1 MATSREVWRG
11 VLAAVAALVAMAV
24 VASGGL
30 LLLDAGRVGGFGG
43 LTAAVLALAVG
54 GTAEFGAV
62 PAGELPIAVRG
73 GVGVTPL
80 GVSLVGAVVLGWLL
94 LRRRD
99 GLLVRGAAA
108 AVAFP
113 AGLAVAAGFARGTVT
128 LPGGGSSGG
137 GGGGSVCGL
146 PAVGRIGRDGAGD
159 ALGAGFSVPVWPV
172 LAGALGWVLAV
183 VGVCWLVARF
193 RISLRGVLWASA
205 GLAVVCLVV
214 AWVLGGSAAAGGV
227 LLVLPLVLFGVVSL
241 GLGVPWALSSDGA
254 LSCVLDGVAPPT
266 PGGPLTWVAV
276 AALLGL
282 GVVVAWPG
290 GRDGTPL
297 RRATRLA
304 VRLGPVVGVASGVLA
319 LLSTVTV
326 GLRLGAFG
334 FSLPV
339 LEARLAADPLIA
351 SGLGVVGGAVAGFAG
366 GLLVGG
372 FLRLASVPWPA
383 WADRAGR

>member
-1 MATSREVWRG
+1 MATSREVGRG

-24 VASGGL
+24 VASAGL
-30 LLLDAGRVGGFGG
+30 LLLDADRVGGFGG
-43 LTAAVLALAVG
+43 LTAAVVALAVG
-54 GTAEFGAV
+54 GTAEFGAA
-62 PAGELPIAVRG
+62 PAGELPLAVRG

-99 GLLVRGAAA
+99 GLPVRGAAA

-113 AGLAVAAGFARGTVT
+113 AGLAVVAGFARGTVT
-128 LPGGGSSGG
+128 LPGRAAGG

-146 PAVGRIGRDGAGD
+146 PAAGRIGRGGAGD

-172 LAGALGWVLAV
+172 LAGAVGWVLAV

-193 RISLRGVLWASA
+193 RIALRGVLWASG
-205 GLAVVCLVV
+205 GLTAVCLVV
-214 AWVLGGSAAAGGV
+214 AWVSGGSAAAGGA
-227 LLVLPLVLFGVVSL
+227 LLVLPVVLFGVVSL

-266 PGGPLTWVAV
+266 PGGPPTWAAV
-276 AALLGL
+276 ALLLGL
-282 GVVVAWPG
+282 GVVVAWT
-290 GRDGTPL
+290 GRWDGTPL

-339 LEARLAADPLIA
+339 LEARLAADPLVA
-351 SGLGVVGGAVAGFAG
+351 TALGGAGGAAAGFAG
-366 GLLVGG
+366 SLLAGG
-372 FLRLASVPWPA
+372 FLRLASVSWPA
-383 WADRAGR
+383 WADRVGR